1 MSKDKTRIFVTEIV
15 EHIFVLD
22 SDKLD
27 EKIDRITRDSS
38 WKVKPVGWD
47 EDDYIRDHASYN
59 LEVE

>member
-15 EHIFVLD
+15 EHIFVVD

-27 EKIDRITRDSS
+27 EKIYIITRDSS
-38 WKVKPVGWD
+38 WNVKPVGWD

>member
-15 EHIFVLD
+15 EHIFVVD

-38 WKVKPVGWD
+38 WKEKPVGWD

>member
-1 MSKDKTRIFVTEIV
+1 MAKDKTRIFVTEIV
-15 EHIFVLD
+15 EHIFVVD

-27 EKIDRITRDSS
+27 EKIDSITRDSS